1 MFDTRNRVRKVIV
14 DTSVLLAA
22 PFGNGNIYGTTDGVK
37 QTTVYLPDDLKKRLE
52 LVARQERRTEAAIV
66 REALADALDRRDV
79 SPTVPLFAE
88 GWGDPTLAERVD
100 ELRAETGFGR

>member
-1 MFDTRNRVRKVIV
+1 MATRSSGPL
-14 DTSVLLAA
+14 D
-22 PFGNGNIYGTTDGVK
+22 GNIYGTTDGVK
-37 QTTVYLPDDLKKRLE
+37 QTTIYLPDDLKKRLE

-66 REALADALDRRDV
+66 REALADALDRREV

-100 ELRAETGFGR
+100 ELLADTGFGR